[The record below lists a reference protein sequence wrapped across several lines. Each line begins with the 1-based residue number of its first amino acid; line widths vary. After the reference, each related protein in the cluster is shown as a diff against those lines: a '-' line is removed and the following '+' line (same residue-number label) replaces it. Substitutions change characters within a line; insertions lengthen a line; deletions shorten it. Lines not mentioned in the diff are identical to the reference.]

1 MKKLFKR
8 SKINTALMSVL
19 SLILGLILIL
29 WPVSSTMF
37 LCVIAGWVLL
47 LGGIFLL
54 GLHFAGKNNTNSTKL
69 LLGVV
74 GVAFGLWIVLRPS
87 LIVQFLSV
95 LFGGVLLMRGFIG
108 LEDSFVLNRA
118 KNTYWWVYTILAMAS
133 ILFGLFVIWAPVSI
147 VAITIVAGVAL
158 VFDGV
163 SSFITGLQILK
174 LKTDEN

>member
-8 SKINTALMSVL
+8 SKINTALTSVL

-69 LLGVV
+69 LLGVI
-74 GVAFGLWIVLRPS
+74 GVAFGLWIVLRP
-87 LIVQFLSV
+87 
-95 LFGGVLLMRGFIG
+95 
-108 LEDSFVLNRA
+108 
-118 KNTYWWVYTILAMAS
+118 
-133 ILFGLFVIWAPVSI
+133 
-147 VAITIVAGVAL
+147 
-158 VFDGV
+158 
-163 SSFITGLQILK
+163 
-174 LKTDEN
+174 